1 LPVENPQNLLG
12 QVDTGACNDL
22 ILYCLDP
29 EANDLTD
36 SLRAFTGKGLRPEAN
51 DAQGGYKIA

>member
-1 LPVENPQNLLG
+1 MENPQKLLG
-12 QVDTGACNDL
+12 QVGTGACNDL
-22 ILYCLDP
+22 IPYCLDP

-36 SLRAFTGKGLRPEAN
+36 SLKAFTGKGLRPEAN